1 MTCPFEK
8 LHPVTCSMSCGYFM
22 WFFVSPWVCLLGA
35 PLPAS
40 CVHSHSHSHSH
51 TPWLSTCSSAS
62 LCNDDLICSTCVS
75 LAPPLSERLYLSSLF
90 LSACLVCVLLSVQP
104 EYSWLLLS
112 CQSLQFFFCFWSW
125 FMVHLLF
132 CFWLD
137 FGRLGLVSCILL
149 PPVDMFLNP
158 IKYITKIY
166 VYVVCEDSSKHNLF
180 PLINLNVFNSQT
192 DINSFLM
199 KWHGIPGKEKNS
211 WTEMVNSRLNT

>member
-1 MTCPFEK
+1 
-8 LHPVTCSMSCGYFM
+8 MSI
-22 WFFVSPWVCLLGA
+22 WKTSPCDLFHVLWLFHVVFRLTLSLSSWRSTACLLC
-35 PLPAS
+35 PLTLTLT
-40 CVHSHSHSHSH
+40 HTH